1 MFDAAAL
8 NARRPSRRVE
18 WLHLLAAPFGL
29 LWVLPILAVVSL
41 SLLPTNDPTTT
52 GWGLVPNSPSVSN
65 YSLIF
70 EQNPILQHLLNSLA
84 VTVPSVILTVLFG
97 SMVAFALVRLK
108 FVGKTVTFSLMIITM
123 VLPMASIVVAVYKI
137 LQFLNLYNNLAG
149 LVLVYTA
156 LGIPFAVIMIRN
168 AFAAIPDETYE
179 AALVDGAS
187 KWRIFFQLYLP
198 LAKASIAVVVVW
210 QSMMT
215 WNDFLL
221 PLVSIADNALK
232 PLVLVPLAYQG
243 IYLSQPG
250 ALFAVLVLISI
261 PMVVVFLLVQRNLVN
276 GLAGAIK

>member
-1 MFDAAAL
+1 MRNL
-8 NARRPSRRVE
+8 STGPHSRRSNL
-18 WLHLLAAPFGL
+18 LHFLLIPLAF
-29 LWVLPILAVVSL
+29 LWMIPVIATFTI
-41 SLLPTNDPTTT
+41 SLLPTRDPTTT
-52 GWGLVPNSPSVSN
+52 AWGLMPNSPSFSN

-70 EQNPILQHLLNSLA
+70 EQNPIGQHLINSLM
-84 VTVPSVILTVLFG
+84 VTIPSVALTVLFG
-97 SMVAFALVRLK
+97 AMVAFALVRLR
-108 FVGKTVTFSLMIITM
+108 FRGKTVAFSLMVLTM

-137 LQFLNLYNNLAG
+137 LQALNLYNNLFG

-187 KWRIFFQLYLP
+187 KWRIFFQVYFP
-198 LAKASIAVVVVW
+198 LAKPALAVVVVW

-221 PLVSIADNALK
+221 PLVSISDTAKK

-250 ALFAVLVLISI
+250 ALFAVLVLISL
-261 PMVVVFLLVQRNLVN
+261 PMIVIFMLVQRNLVN
-276 GLAGAIK
+276 GLAGSVK

>member
-1 MFDAAAL
+1 MKAG
-8 NARRPSRRVE
+8 RRRNL
-18 WLHLLAAPFGL
+18 LHLVMAPMAAI
-29 LWVLPILAVVSL
+29 WMIPIVAVFTI

-52 GWGLVPNSPSVSN
+52 AWGLMPNSPSFSN

-70 EQNPILQHLLNSLA
+70 RENPIAQHLVNSLMI
-84 VTVPSVILTVLFG
+84 TVPSVILTVLLG
-97 SMVAFALVRLK
+97 AMVAFALVRLR
-108 FVGKTVTFSLMIITM
+108 FRGKTITFGLMILTM

-137 LQFLNLYNNLAG
+137 LQSLNLYNNLFG

-168 AFAAIPDETYE
+168 SFAAIPDETYE
-179 AALVDGAS
+179 AALVDGAN
-187 KWRIFFQLYLP
+187 KARIFFQVYMP
-198 LAKASIAVVVVW
+198 LAKPSIAVVVVW

-221 PLVSIADNALK
+221 PLVSISDTASK

-250 ALFAVLVLISI
+250 ALFAVLALISL
-261 PMVVVFLLVQRNLVN
+261 PMIVIFLLVQRNLVN
-276 GLAGAIK
+276 GLAGSVK